1 MKSTDTFKKTIK
13 EHLDSIAAND
23 PAFAEKMQNPEKNID
38 DCITYILNTVKNSGA
53 VGFADEEIF
62 GMAMH
67 YYDEEKVEIGKPIQ
81 AKVVVNHAV
90 DLSEEEIAQA
100 KEKAMQQA
108 IAEAKAKMTKKSK
121 PKKEE
126 QPAAVQSS
134 LFD

>member
-23 PAFAEKMQNPEKNID
+23 PAFADKMQNPEKNID

-100 KEKAMQQA
+100 KEKAMQLA
-108 IAEAKAKMTKKSK
+108 IAEAKEKITKKAK
-121 PKKEE
+121 AKKED
-126 QPAAVQSS
+126 QPAVTQGE
-134 LFD
+134 LF

>member
-100 KEKAMQQA
+100 KEKAMQLA
-108 IAEAKAKMTKKSK
+108 IQEAKDKLIKKAKAK
-121 PKKEE
+121 KED
-126 QPAAVQSS
+126 QPAVTQGE
-134 LFD
+134 LF

>member
-1 MKSTDTFKKTIK
+1 MKSTDTFKKTIQS
-13 EHLDSIAAND
+13 HLESVAAND
-23 PAFAEKMQNPEKNID
+23 QVFAQKMNNPEKNID
-38 DCITYILNTVKNSGA
+38 DCITYILNQVKQSGA
-53 VGFADEEIF
+53 VGFADEEIY

-67 YYDEEKVEIGKPIQ
+67 YYDEEKVEVGKPIN
-81 AKVVVNHAV
+81 AKVVVNHTV
-90 DLSEEEIAQA
+90 DLTQEEIEQA

-121 PKKEE
+121 AKKEE